1 MYKVLIGDNITS
13 ECVNI
18 LQAAGK
24 IEVDVRPN
32 LSSEELKGI
41 IEDYDALIVRS
52 GLKINDDIIGTAGKL
67 KVIGRAGSGVDNIDV
82 SKATEAGIV
91 VMNTPGGNTI
101 STAEHAFSLI
111 MALSRNIPQ
120 ADCSMKAG
128 NWDRKKYVGVELRG
142 KTLGI

>member
-67 KVIGRAGSGVDNIDV
+67 QVMLSTLLDIEVDNKLDETV
-82 SKATEAGIV
+82 QDAWP
-91 VMNTPGGNTI
+91 N
-101 STAEHAFSLI
+101 
-111 MALSRNIPQ
+111 Q
-120 ADCSMKAG
+120 
-128 NWDRKKYVGVELRG
+128 
-142 KTLGI
+142 